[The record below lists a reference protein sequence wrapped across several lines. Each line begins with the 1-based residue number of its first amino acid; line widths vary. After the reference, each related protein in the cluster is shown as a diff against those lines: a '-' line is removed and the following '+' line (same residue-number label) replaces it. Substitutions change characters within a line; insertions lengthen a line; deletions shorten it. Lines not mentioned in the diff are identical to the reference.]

1 MGFFRN
7 MLDGMLSF
15 GAFLLTLAAFG
26 APAWATYVAVS
37 GGLVPAWIYVPML
50 GMVYVGANLAIAFL
64 RKALDGVSP
73 LRDRKR
79 R

>member
-7 MLDGMLSF
+7 ILDGLLSF
-15 GAFLLTLAAFG
+15 GAFILTVMIFA

-37 GGLVPAWIYVPML
+37 AGLVAAWIYIPLVGVL
-50 GMVYVGANLAIAFL
+50 YVGANLAIAFL
-64 RKALDGVSP
+64 RKALDGIAP